1 MDNPKRKTKIRNRK
15 QMHKKTLKIKRLPN
29 KTPKNI
35 DALSQEIYYEILE
48 NPFLPRMQEQQ
59 QSVAHSYSPSINQQL
74 VTLKSAKRE
83 PMFDCNNE
91 SAFKLEEPLQIGIP
105 GTIFGKTCVPY
116 YSKEAIKYLLKNLS
130 ANKHV
135 EPSKIV
141 PPVQS
146 MANCWFNTMFV
157 AFFIS
162 DKGRKFFHFF
172 RQLMIEGKQSNN
184 DQIPD
189 RLRNAFALLNYMI
202 DASLTGNKNAYLLDT
217 NSIIKDIYDNIPTNY
232 LMKLPYLHNI
242 QEAGNPFYYYASLMQ
257 YLNTNYIDFLLIQ
270 NTSSSWKQLIE
281 KEMEAREGKHIPH
294 MIVFEITDN
303 TDMTPGM
310 SGIVNNK
317 PRSFTV
323 KNKKYMLDSCIIRDT
338 TQQHFCTTLTCEGK
352 EMAYDGM
359 SFHRLVHLDWKQQ
372 INSDFMWEFDG
383 SNNSNGSPLKW
394 NFRHGYQMLFYY
406 RTK

>member
-1 MDNPKRKTKIRNRK
+1 MDNLKIQTKNRNRK
-15 QMHKKTLKIKRLPN
+15 QFHKKTLKIKKLPN
-29 KTPKNI
+29 KTPKKIN
-35 DALSQEIYYEILE
+35 ALSQEIYHEILK

-59 QSVAHSYSPSINQQL
+59 QSVAHSYSPSINNEL

-83 PMFDCNNE
+83 PMFNCNNE
-91 SAFKLEEPLQIGIP
+91 AAFKLEEPLQIGIP

-135 EPSKIV
+135 DPSRIV

-157 AFFIS
+157 TFFVS

-184 DQIPD
+184 DPIPEK
-189 RLRNAFALLNYMI
+189 LRNAFALLNYMI

-217 NSIIKDIYDNIPTNY
+217 NSIIKDIYDNIPVSY
-232 LMKLPYLHNI
+232 LSKFPYLHNI

-257 YLNTNYIDFLLIQ
+257 YLDTNYVDFLLIQ
-270 NTSSSWKQLIE
+270 NASNSWKEIVE
-281 KEMEAREGKHIPH
+281 REMDAREGKHIPH
-294 MIVFEITDN
+294 MIIFEIPDN
-303 TDMTPGM
+303 NDMTAGM

-317 PRSFTV
+317 PRSFTAR
-323 KNKKYMLDSCIIRDT
+323 NKKYVLDSCVIRDMS
-338 TQQHFCTTLTCEGK
+338 QQHFCATLTCEK
-352 EMAYDGM
+352 REMAYDGM
-359 SFHRLVHLDWKQQ
+359 SFHRLVNLEWKQQ
-372 INSDFMWEFDG
+372 INSDFIWEFDG
-383 SNNSNGSPLKW
+383 SNDANGKSLKW